1 MERRIRTSWLVRRR
15 FRQAAN
21 AASIIGV
28 VLAMIPIIVAVNR
41 TTVAWRDPGFLTGAM
56 GIVVIGAVA
65 PRLAIHAVWR
75 LIRWRNHEEW
85 G

>member
-41 TTVAWRDPGFLTGAM
+41 TTEAWRDPGFLTSAM
-56 GIVVIGAVA
+56 GIAAFGAIA
-65 PRLAIHAVWR
+65 PRLAVHAVWR

>member
-21 AASIIGV
+21 AASIMGV
-28 VLAMIPIIVAVNR
+28 ALAMVLIMVAVNQSA
-41 TTVAWRDPGFLTGAM
+41 VAWRDPGFLAGAL
-56 GIVVIGAVA
+56 GIAIIGAIA

-75 LIRWRNHEEW
+75 LIRWRNHQEW

>member
-15 FRQAAN
+15 FRQPAN

-28 VLAMIPIIVAVNR
+28 VLAMVPIIVAVSR
-41 TTVAWRDPGFLTGAM
+41 STVAWRDPGFLTGAL
-56 GIVVIGAVA
+56 GIAVIGAVA
-65 PRLAIHAVWR
+65 PRLAVHAVWR

>member
-1 MERRIRTSWLVRRR
+1 MDRRIRTSWLVRRR

-28 VLAMIPIIVAVNR
+28 ALAMVLIMVAMNQSG
-41 TTVAWRDPGFLTGAM
+41 VAWRNPGFLTGAM
-56 GIVVIGAVA
+56 GILVVGAIA
-65 PRLAIHAVWR
+65 PRLAVHTVWR
-75 LIRWRNHEEW
+75 LIRWRNHEDW

>member
-21 AASIIGV
+21 AASIIG
-28 VLAMIPIIVAVNR
+28 LALATVPIIVAVNQ
-41 TTVAWRDPGFLTGAM
+41 TGVAWQDPGFLTGAM
-56 GIVVIGAVA
+56 GIAVIGAVA
-65 PRLAIHAVWR
+65 PRLAVHAVWR